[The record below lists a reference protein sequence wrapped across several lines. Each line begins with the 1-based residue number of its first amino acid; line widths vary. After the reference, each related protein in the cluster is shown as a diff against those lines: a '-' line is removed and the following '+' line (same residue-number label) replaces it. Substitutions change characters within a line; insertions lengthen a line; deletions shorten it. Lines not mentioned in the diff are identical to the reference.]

1 MGKKR
6 YIIGL
11 TGGIASGKSTVA
23 DMFADKG
30 IQLVDADIVARE
42 VVEPNS
48 IGLHE
53 IINHFGESIL
63 LDNKTLDRAKL
74 REIIFNDSQEKA
86 WLNGLLHP
94 LIRQEME
101 RQLTEINSTYGL
113 FVVPLLFE
121 NRLEYLCDRILV
133 VDVDK
138 ETQIRRTQERDAVSK
153 VQVEK
158 IIASQVSQEERLKKA
173 DDILVNDGDK
183 SSLSVKIN
191 HLHEKYL
198 KLALKTD

>member
-6 YIIGL
+6 YIVGL
-11 TGGIASGKSTVA
+11 TGGIASGKTTVA
-23 DMFADKG
+23 DMFAAKG

-42 VVEPNS
+42 VVQPNTV
-48 IGLHE
+48 GLNE

-63 LDNKTLDRAKL
+63 LADNTLDRGKL
-74 REIIFNDSQEKA
+74 REIIFNHSQEKA
-86 WLNGLLHP
+86 WLNALLHP
-94 LIRQEME
+94 LIRQRME
-101 RQLTEINSTYGL
+101 EQLEEINSSYGL

-121 NRLEYLCDRILV
+121 NKLEYLCDRILV
-133 VDVDK
+133 VDVDR

-153 VQVEK
+153 EQVEK
-158 IIASQVSQEERLKKA
+158 ILQSQLSQQERVKKA

-183 SSLSVKIN
+183 CNLSVKIN

-198 KLALKTD
+198 KLALETD